1 MVIKVKSAILIKMK
15 TMNNTSKPGYLE
27 HCYGANYNILDD
39 KFLNSHLANLCKE
52 KTKQPLIN
60 DLVSKLYEFLIKEV
74 ITQEFP
80 SKHETVRTRMADG
93 DARGFWKG
101 EIIETET
108 PAVVVDIARAG
119 TLPGELCFRVLNQTL
134 NPDLV
139 RQDHLYMARKT
150 NEDGQVVG
158 VSWTGS
164 KIGGSI
170 DKAIVLIPDPM
181 GATGSSISKAV
192 YYYKQEIEGQST
204 KFISLNLIVTP
215 EFIKRMKTDH
225 PELIVYALRV
235 DRGAS
240 SPSAL
245 ASMPGTLWDEESGLT
260 DNQYIIPGAGGL
272 GELMNNSYC

>member
-1 MVIKVKSAILIKMK
+1 MKEAIMS
-15 TMNNTSKPGYLE
+15 TCKPGYLE
-27 HCYGANYNILDD
+27 HLYGANYNILDD

-60 DLVSKLYEFLIKEV
+60 DLVAKLYEFLIKEV

-80 SKHETVRTRMADG
+80 SKQEMVRTRMADS
-93 DARGFWKG
+93 DARGFWQG

-119 TLPGELCFRVLNQTL
+119 TLPGETCYKVLNQTL

-150 NEDGQVVG
+150 NESGQVVG
-158 VSWTGS
+158 VTWTGS
-164 KIGGSI
+164 KVGGSI
-170 DKAIVLIPDPM
+170 DGAMVLIPDPM
-181 GATGSSISKAV
+181 GATGGSISKAV
-192 YYYKQEIEGQST
+192 SFYKQEIEGT
-204 KFISLNLIVTP
+204 ARKFISLNLIVTP
-215 EFIKRMKTDH
+215 EFLNRMKTDH
-225 PELIVYALRV
+225 PELIVYALRL

-240 SPSAL
+240 SAEAL
-245 ASMPGTLWDEESGLT
+245 AELPGTLWAQESGLT
-260 DNQYIIPGAGGL
+260 ELQYIIPGAGGL

>member
-1 MVIKVKSAILIKMK
+1 MKEAIMS
-15 TMNNTSKPGYLE
+15 TCKPGYLE
-27 HCYGANYNILDD
+27 HLYGANYNILDD

-60 DLVSKLYEFLIKEV
+60 DLVAKLYEFLIKEV

-80 SKHETVRTRMADG
+80 SKQEMVRTRMADS
-93 DARGFWKG
+93 DARGFWQG

-119 TLPGELCFRVLNQTL
+119 TLPGETCYKVLNQTL

-150 NEDGQVVG
+150 NAQGQVVG
-158 VSWTGS
+158 VTWTGS
-164 KIGGSI
+164 KVGGSI
-170 DKAIVLIPDPM
+170 DGAMVLIPDPM
-181 GATGSSISKAV
+181 GATGGSISKAV
-192 YYYKQEIEGQST
+192 SFYKQEIEGT
-204 KFISLNLIVTP
+204 ARKFISLNLIVTP
-215 EFIKRMKTDH
+215 EFLNRMKTDH
-225 PELIVYALRV
+225 PELIVYALRL

-240 SPSAL
+240 SAEAL
-245 ASMPGTLWDEESGLT
+245 AELPGTLWSQESGLT
-260 DNQYIIPGAGGL
+260 EHQYIIPGAGGL